1 MKSEL
6 RQQLGLAIP
15 LAAQQLGFQL
25 MGTVDAVLLG
35 HHSKTA
41 LAAAG
46 LGNNLLFALTS
57 IGMGI
62 VMGLDTVVPQAVGG
76 GRRDDARRLLDA
88 GLRLAV
94 VVGLVASLLVLAAP
108 LVLLV
113 TNVPPDVIDETWRY
127 VLVRSIGVVPFLLS
141 IALRSYLAAH
151 NVTRPLIIAV
161 VVGNIANAAISATL
175 VFGLGPFP
183 ALGVIGA
190 AIGTVI
196 VNVAIVVI
204 YFAAVRAID
213 DSPRPAGTRDDVR
226 AIVRY
231 GGPVGGQLFAEVG
244 IFGVSTVLAA
254 HLGTVSAASHSVA
267 LNLGSF
273 TFAVAVGIGASTS
286 VRVGHAIGAGDRAL
300 ARARGGHG
308 MLIGLCT
315 MGAFAL
321 LFVALPRPIASIF
334 TDERDVI
341 EATIPLLYI
350 AAVFQL
356 SDGAQAVAAGAL
368 RGLGDTR
375 STLIGNLVGHYG
387 VGLAISLALAF
398 GAGLG
403 TPGLWWGLSAGL
415 TATAIY
421 LIVKF
426 RAGTSPALART
437 EPAIEP
443 EQDPGLVEAA
453 GQDR

>member
-1 MKSEL
+1 
-6 RQQLGLAIP
+6 AIP

-35 HHSKTA
+35 HYEKTS

-62 VMGLDTVVPQAVGG
+62 VMGLDTVVPQAIG
-76 GRRDDARRLLDA
+76 GRRTLEARRLLDA
-88 GLRLAV
+88 GLRLAIG
-94 VVGLVASLLVLAAP
+94 VGLAASLLVLAAP
-108 LVLLV
+108 LVLRL
-113 TNVPPDVIDETWRY
+113 TAVPAEVVEQTWIY
-127 VLVRSIGVVPFLLS
+127 IAVRAFGVVPFLLS

-161 VVGNIANAAISATL
+161 VIGNIANAGLSSVLI
-175 VFGLGPFP
+175 FGLGPVP
-183 ALGVIGA
+183 SLGIIGA
-190 AIGTVI
+190 AIGTV
-196 VNVAIVVI
+196 VVQVAIVAI
-204 YFAAVRAID
+204 YFAAVRALD
-213 DSPRPAGTRDDVR
+213 PTPRPRGTREDVV
-226 AIVRY
+226 AIVKY
-231 GGPVGGQLFAEVG
+231 GGPVGGQMFAEVG

-300 ARARGGHG
+300 ARQRGKAGL
-308 MLIGLCT
+308 LIGLVT
-315 MGAFAL
+315 MAAFAL
-321 LFVALPRPIASIF
+321 VFVTLPRPIASLF
-334 TDERDVI
+334 TDEHDVI
-341 EATIPLLYI
+341 AATVPLLYI
-350 AAVFQL
+350 AALFQL

-375 STLIGNLVGHYG
+375 STLYGNLFGHYG
-387 VGLAISLALAF
+387 VGLAISIALAF
-398 GAGLG
+398 GAGMG

-415 TATAIY
+415 TATGLY
-421 LIVKF
+421 LVAKF
-426 RAGTSPALART
+426 FAGTRPL
-437 EPAIEP
+437 
-443 EQDPGLVEAA
+443 DAA
-453 GQDR
+453 S

>member
-1 MKSEL
+1 MTSEL
-6 RQQLGLAIP
+6 RQQLQLAIP

-25 MGTVDAVLLG
+25 MGTVDMVLLG
-35 HHSKTA
+35 HHAKAS

-46 LGNNLLFALTS
+46 LGNNLLFAVTS

-62 VMGLDTVVPQAVGG
+62 VMGLDTVVPQAIGG
-76 GRRDDARRLLDA
+76 GRTADARRLLDA
-88 GLRLAV
+88 GIRLAV
-94 VVGLVASLLVLAAP
+94 VVGLVASVVVLAAP
-108 LVLLV
+108 LVLLA
-113 TNVPPDVIDETWRY
+113 TDVPPEVVRETWYY
-127 VLVRSIGVVPFLLS
+127 VLVRAFGIVPFLLS

-151 NVTRPLIIAV
+151 NVTRPLLVAV
-161 VVGNIANAAISATL
+161 LVGNIVNVGLSAIL
-175 VFGLGPFP
+175 VFGLGPIP
-183 ALGVIGA
+183 PLGVVGA

-196 VNVAIVVI
+196 VNVAIASI
-204 YFAAVRAID
+204 YFAAVRALD
-213 DSPRPAGTRDDVR
+213 DSPRPRGTRDDLR

-254 HLGTVSAASHSVA
+254 HLGTVAAASHSVA
-267 LNLGSF
+267 LTLGSF
-273 TFAVAVGIGASTS
+273 TFAVAVGIAASTS

-300 ARARGGHG
+300 ARKRGGYG

-315 MGAFAL
+315 MGLFAL
-321 LFVALPRPIASIF
+321 AFVTLPGPIASIF

-341 EATIPLLYI
+341 AATVPLLYI

-356 SDGAQAVAAGAL
+356 SDGAQAIGAGAL

-375 STLIGNLVGHYG
+375 ATLVGNLAGHYA
-387 VGLAISLALAF
+387 VGLPIMLGLAF

-415 TATAIY
+415 TATGAY
-421 LIVKF
+421 LIVRF
-426 RAGTSPALART
+426 FAGTRT
-437 EPAIEP
+437 PIRS
-443 EQDPGLVEAA
+443 L
-453 GQDR
+453 R

>member
-1 MKSEL
+1 VKSEL
-6 RQQLGLAIP
+6 RQQLQLAIP

-35 HHSKTA
+35 HHAKTS

-76 GRRDDARRLLDA
+76 GRTGDARRLLDA
-88 GLRLAV
+88 GLRLAT
-94 VVGLVASLLVLAAP
+94 VVGILASLLVLAAP
-108 LVLLV
+108 LVLLA
-113 TNVPPDVIDETWRY
+113 TDVPPEVVSETWSY
-127 VLVRSIGVVPFLLS
+127 VLVRSVGVVPFLLS

-151 NVTRPLIIAV
+151 NVTRPLIISV
-161 VVGNIANAAISATL
+161 IVGNIANAGISTVL
-175 VFGLGPFP
+175 VFGLGPIP
-183 ALGVIGA
+183 SLGVVGA

-196 VNVAIVVI
+196 VNIAIATI
-204 YFAAVRAID
+204 YFAAVRALD
-213 DSPRPAGTRDDVR
+213 DSPRPRGTRDDMR
-226 AIVRY
+226 EILRY
-231 GGPVGGQLFAEVG
+231 GGPVGGQLFAEVS

-286 VRVGHAIGAGDRAL
+286 VRVGHAIGAGDHAL
-300 ARARGGHG
+300 ARKRGGYG
-308 MLIGLCT
+308 MLIGLVT

-321 LFVALPRPIASIF
+321 GFVALPGLIAGLF
-334 TDERDVI
+334 TDARDVI
-341 EATIPLLYI
+341 EATVPLLYI

-375 STLIGNLVGHYG
+375 STLIGNIAGHYG
-387 VGLAISLALAF
+387 VGLPISLGLAF
-398 GAGLG
+398 GVGLG

-421 LIVKF
+421 LVIKF
-426 RAGTSPALART
+426 RAGTRT
-437 EPAIEP
+437 PI
-443 EQDPGLVEAA
+443 QSL
-453 GQDR
+453 R